1 MASPP
6 SSPIRISSAAMFTEV
21 SSEDF
26 LAFEFGGR
34 AYKEQLAAAVGKT
47 GDTAGVRCE
56 ERTLGGSMRV
66 MWCKHNFGFLGGS
79 LGCAEGERISLAFE
93 HATAARLPVVVECMT
108 GGARMQEGVLS
119 LMQMAKVS
127 VAVEAHRAHGLP
139 FVSVL
144 RDPTFGGVSAS
155 YAMQADVKI
164 ALGQA
169 RIGFAGPEVIL
180 NTMFEHDQAA
190 YDAACPDRFQS
201 AEYLQQNGGVDIVV
215 PKAEG
220 ADADAADAAALQAKV
235 RQVLE
240 LLCGVEGGTAATT
253 GASADAVP
261 VPPPPPPSEAEVEA
275 AAAPDY
281 TRARHMARPQAQDLL
296 ARAFDDFAELRGDGK
311 VGTDPCVVGGLA
323 RLGSWRCVVVGTAKG
338 HTPGDMQAANFGMP
352 SPAGYRTALRLFGL
366 AERFRLPVV
375 TLVDTVG
382 AWPSFAAEGAGQSE
396 AIATNLSAMAAL
408 RTPIV
413 TVVIG
418 EGGSG
423 GALGLAMGNAIGML
437 SQAYYGVI
445 SPEGAAS
452 ILGKYANMGEAEKRA
467 QFALDCRLLADGQR
481 IYAQQL
487 LSLGA
492 IDEVIL
498 ESLDETYL
506 AFPRLC
512 ARVRAFVVASLEA
525 LAPMANSDAIVRH
538 RHDKFRRMGRFAT
551 LAPDELAS
559 RLTAAAR
566 LAAAPSS
573 RARAAMVVGT
583 EEACGAVRY
592 LAETTIAGVHSRF
605 KGLAPPTVP
614 LAPPPPP
621 PPRPPAAAAATA
633 GAAVSTTT
641 TAGRPTNAKSVLDA
655 QGPAAMAAWVRRES
669 RTRTLI
675 TDTTMRDAHQSLL
688 ATRVRTADIL
698 SACAETSA
706 VLHAAFSLECWGGAT
721 FDVAYRFLHEDPWER
736 LRAIRAAVPNV
747 CLQMLLRGANA
758 VGYTSY
764 PDNVVAHFVALAAK
778 NGMDVFRIFDCFN
791 DVANMRVAI
800 DAVRAAN
807 KVAEVCVCYTAD
819 VLTSDV
825 YDASYYTQL
834 ARELEVAGAHMIA
847 IKDMA
852 GLLKPN
858 GATALVSAL
867 RKGSRLPLHFHTHA
881 TSGAALA
888 TVLAMVD
895 AGCEIVDVATA
906 ALADGTSQPS
916 MNALVASLARHPR
929 DTGIDYLALEPL
941 DMHWGRLRETYG
953 VFECGMKAG
962 SARVF
967 DHQIPGGQYTNLL
980 VQCKA
985 MGLWHRWS
993 EVLDMY
999 RDVNILLGDIVKVT
1013 PSSKAVGDFA
1023 LYLINRN
1030 LHAADVV
1037 AAAPSIDFPQS
1048 VFELLEGR
1056 LGFPHHGFPAH
1067 IQLAVLKGAAPL
1079 PRGERSSA
1087 ALPPAD
1093 FGAELA
1099 RLIAAHPNGVGG
1111 RAFSDEDVS
1120 SSLLY
1125 PKVFADYVEHLNR
1138 YGGAITHLPTP
1149 AFWHGLA
1156 VGQTA
1161 TLALPAALAA
1171 AEFGYTRA
1179 DTNDG
1184 DGAAGSDGAAVAVSI
1199 SLERVS
1205 GKKHGG
1211 VRTLEFALRVGGGG
1225 EGEGAAGGGGQVR
1238 TARQHVEL
1246 KDAEGGEVFAG
1257 PMARA
1262 DEPSELASPMPGL
1275 VEKVHVAKGQRV
1287 AEGDTLMTV
1296 SAMKMEVH
1304 VKAPYAGA
1312 VETLQVAQ
1320 GDKVVEGALLA
1331 VVVANQPAVGGAAG
1345 GGSAVPVPVPVP
1357 VPGKQEAKAPP
1368 VAEGNERQAEK
1379 PEAYPIAA

>member
-1 MASPP
+1 MTDGTPTNSD
-6 SSPIRISSAAMFTEV
+6 AMFTDI

-26 LAFEFGGR
+26 LSFEFGGR
-34 AYKEQLAAAVGKT
+34 SYKEQLAAAVGKT

-56 ERTLGGSMRV
+56 ERILGGGAIRV
-66 MWCKHNFGFLGGS
+66 MWVKHNFGFLGGS

-127 VAVEAHRAHGLP
+127 VAVEAHRSHGLP

-169 RIGFAGPEVIL
+169 RIGFAGPDVIL
-180 NTMFEHDQAA
+180 NTMFEQDQAA
-190 YDAACPDRFQS
+190 YDEACPERFQS
-201 AEYLQQNGGVDIVV
+201 AEYVQEHGGVDIVV

-220 ADADAADAAALQAKV
+220 PDADSVDAAALQARV
-235 RQVLE
+235 AQVLG
-240 LLCGVEGGTAATT
+240 LLCDGAGG
-253 GASADAVP
+253 GASDDAVP
-261 VPPPPPPSEAEVEA
+261 RPSEEEMRA

-281 TRARHMARPQAQDLL
+281 TRARHMSRPQAQDLM
-296 ARAFDDFAELRGDGK
+296 ARAFDEFAELRGDGR
-311 VGTDPCVVGGLA
+311 VATDPCVLGGLA
-323 RLGSWRCVVVGTAKG
+323 RLGGWRCVVIGTSKG
-338 HTPGDMQAANFGMP
+338 HTPTSMQAANFGMP
-352 SPAGYRTALRLFGL
+352 SPSGYRTALRLFRL
-366 AERFRLPVV
+366 AERFKLPVV

-396 AIATNLSAMAAL
+396 AIATNLSAMASL

-413 TVVIG
+413 TLVIG

-423 GALGLAMGNAIGML
+423 GALGLAMGNAIGMF

-452 ILGKYANMGEAEKRA
+452 ILGRYTSEAHKRA
-467 QFALDCRLLADGQR
+467 QFPLDCRALADGQR

-487 LSLGA
+487 LELGA
-492 IDEVIL
+492 IDEVLL
-498 ESLDETYL
+498 ESLDETHD
-506 AFPRLC
+506 AFPRLA
-512 ARVRAFVVASLEA
+512 ARVRSFVGRSLTA
-525 LAPMANSDAIVRH
+525 LAPLGADAIVRH
-538 RHDKFRRMGRFAT
+538 RHDKFRKMGRFAT

-559 RLTAAAR
+559 RVAAAR
-566 LAAAPSS
+566 PAVAARAQST
-573 RARAAMVVGT
+573 RARLVVGT
-583 EEACGAVRY
+583 EPACGTVRY
-592 LAETTIAGVHSRF
+592 LAETTLSGAHSRF
-605 KGLAPPTVP
+605 KGLAPSSVP

-621 PPRPPAAAAATA
+621 PPRSGGGGAAT
-633 GAAVSTTT
+633 G
-641 TAGRPTNAKSVLDA
+641 GRPTNAKSVLDA
-655 QGPAAMAAWVRRES
+655 EGPEAMARWVQRES
-669 RTRTLI
+669 RSRVLI

-688 ATRVRTADIL
+688 ATRVRTEDLL

-706 VLHAAFSLECWGGAT
+706 VLHSAFSLECWGGAT

-736 LRAIRAAVPNV
+736 LRRIRAAVPNV
-747 CLQMLLRGANA
+747 CLQMLIRGANA

-764 PDNVVAHFVALAAK
+764 PDNVVRHFIALAAK
-778 NGMDVFRIFDCFN
+778 NGMDVFRVFDCFN
-791 DVANMRVAI
+791 DVGNMRVAI
-800 DAVRAAN
+800 DAVRAAG

-825 YDASYYTQL
+825 YDSAYYTKL
-834 ARELEVAGAHMIA
+834 AAELEAAGAHMIG

-858 GATALVSAL
+858 GAKALVSAL
-867 RKGSRLPLHFHTHA
+867 RAGTALPLHFHTHA

-895 AGCEIVDVATA
+895 EGCEVVDVATA

-916 MNALVASLARHPR
+916 MNALVASLASHPR
-929 DTGIDYLALEPL
+929 DTGIDYLSLEPL
-941 DMHWGRLRETYG
+941 DMHWGRLRELYE

-967 DHQIPGGQYTNLL
+967 DHQIPGGQYTNLF

-985 MGLWHRWS
+985 MGLWARWG

-999 RDVNILLGDIVKVT
+999 RDVNRLLGDIVKVT

-1030 LHAADVV
+1030 LTAADVV
-1037 AAAPSIDFPQS
+1037 AAAPTMDFPQS

-1067 IQLAVLKGAAPL
+1067 VQMAVLKGAAAL

-1093 FGAELA
+1093 LGAELA
-1099 RLIAAHPNGVGG
+1099 RLTAAHPGGVGG
-1111 RAFSDEDVS
+1111 RAFTDEDVS

-1125 PKVFADYVEHLNR
+1125 PKVFADYVAHVNQ
-1138 YGGAITHLPTP
+1138 YGGAVTRLPTP

-1171 AEFGYTRA
+1171 SEFGHA
-1179 DTNDG
+1179 HDG
-1184 DGAAGSDGAAVAVSI
+1184 DCAPDGAAVAVDI
-1199 SLERVS
+1199 TLERVS

-1211 VRTLEFALRVGGGG
+1211 VRTLEFSLRVGGGG
-1225 EGEGAAGGGGQVR
+1225 AGGR

-1246 KDAEGGEVFAG
+1246 KDAEGGEAFAG
-1257 PMARA
+1257 PMAKA
-1262 DEPSELASPMPGL
+1262 DEPSQLGSPMPGM
-1275 VEKVHVAKGQRV
+1275 VEKVHVAAGQRV
-1287 AEGDTLMTV
+1287 AEGEVLMTV

-1304 VKAPYAGA
+1304 VKAPFAGA
-1312 VETLQVAQ
+1312 LETLQVAQ

-1331 VVVANQPAVGGAAG
+1331 VILAQPAAAG
-1345 GGSAVPVPVPVP
+1345 GAGVGSADTPAPSS
-1357 VPGKQEAKAPP
+1357 KQETTKAPP
-1368 VAEGNERQAEK
+1368 AAPVVGSNQPETEK